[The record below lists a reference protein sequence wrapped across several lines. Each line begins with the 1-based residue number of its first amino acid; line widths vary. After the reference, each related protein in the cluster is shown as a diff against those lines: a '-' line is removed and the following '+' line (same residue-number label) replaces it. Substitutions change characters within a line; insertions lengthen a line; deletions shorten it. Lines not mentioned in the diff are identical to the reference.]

1 MFELEKK
8 LKLKEN
14 ELQTVTIGDGVD
26 LDHEYEG
33 ILAVTMT
40 LSNKYYFYTYFRE
53 REAIQNIRRTTQ
65 EIDKVRK
72 LLSKTRA
79 EFEEV
84 KLRRGGK
91 FTSFLERVSQNLDL
105 FYKELTGNASSQ
117 AFLITEDTEEPYLFG
132 VNYSCIAP
140 GKSFQSMAHLS
151 GGEKCLAAFAFI
163 FSVYFDRFPSFF
175 IMDEIDGPL
184 DADNVNKVQWAIPTI
199 D

>member
-14 ELQTVTIGDGVD
+14 ELQTVTIGDNVD
-26 LDHEYEG
+26 LDHEYAG
-33 ILAVTMT
+33 TFAGTMT
-40 LSNKYYFYTYFRE
+40 VPYKYSFYTYFRE
-53 REAIQNIRRTTQ
+53 REAIQNIRHTTK
-65 EIDKVRK
+65 EIDKVRAA
-72 LLSKTRA
+72 LSKTRVKY
-79 EFEEV
+79 EEV
-84 KLRRGGK
+84 KHHRGRL
-91 FTSFLERVSQNLDL
+91 FRSFLDRVAQNLDR
-105 FYKELTGNASSQ
+105 FYKELTGNVTSQ
-117 AFLITEDTEEPYLFG
+117 AFLIVEDQEEPYLFG

-163 FSVYFDRFPSFF
+163 FSVYSDHFPSFF

-184 DADNVNKVQWAIPTI
+184 DTDNINKVQWGISMI